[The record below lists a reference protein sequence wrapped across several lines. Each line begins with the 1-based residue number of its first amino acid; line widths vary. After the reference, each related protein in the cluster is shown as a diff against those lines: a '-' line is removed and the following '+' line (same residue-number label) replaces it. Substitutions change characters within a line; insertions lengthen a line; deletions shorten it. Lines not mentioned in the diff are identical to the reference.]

1 MKPVRLILCGWG
13 PYRDRQSIDFEQMK
27 ERGLFLITGAT
38 GAGKTTV
45 FDAMMYALYGCMSGE
60 VREKGTVRSDF
71 AQPETKTYVE
81 LIMTHKGETYQICRN
96 PEYLRPSKRKSAGK
110 NGMTKEKERAVLTMP
125 DGTCIEGSSEVTRK
139 IQELLRLDYRQFK
152 QISMIAQGEFSR
164 MLTAS
169 SSEKTKIFRQ
179 IFDTGLYERI
189 AQTLKEESGTLY
201 REVLQCR
208 HKMDEDIEQYA
219 PKEGTLPEYEA
230 LTAGTSYDYE
240 AVTVCL
246 KKERDRLKK
255 ETKDAEETLSKADEE
270 LLAVTAQ
277 LLKAQKLQAMF
288 ESLQAEQQKEQE
300 LFKRLP
306 EMEERREKLSR
317 AQQAQKIRQAEQ
329 LYEEALRQLELRDRQ
344 IAAMTEET
352 ETLSRLLAEKQ
363 TFYAQKEQIEGV
375 FALKEELKRLQEE
388 SEHNIELCKQIEQQQ
403 KAQQT
408 EYLAK
413 EKEELSARTGYE
425 EKELLYRHG
434 AAGILAAGLVEEQPC
449 PVCGSLH
456 HPSPAE
462 PEDTEV
468 TGEEVEKLRKK
479 WLALQKQTME
489 LHGQVMAWRSR
500 KTQAKEQAKELEE
513 KERLLLAELAAYGE
527 EVLSYTEN
535 SSREEFHKELRRIE
549 ELSVRLAEKREQL
562 SKEEESRKTAKSL
575 CEERSR
581 ETELLM
587 IQCGFADRTEY
598 ERSCLEEQELERGLE
613 ELNEY
618 QLSCSTN
625 RELRRQLEK
634 QLEGEEMPELAGLSE
649 KQREVTGQ
657 KQQAQEHYSRCRGLF
672 EHTQRTYSSLAEKG
686 KKLHTL
692 MERYSL
698 VKGLDDAA
706 NGNNKKRLVFEQYVL
721 ISYFEEI
728 LQAANIRLARMSSGR
743 FELRRQQGIGDARSK
758 DNLEMEVLDYYTG
771 RYRSVKTLSGGETFK
786 VSLSLALGMS
796 DVVQAQSGGIQVE
809 TMFIDEGFGA
819 LDGESLEQACRVLQ
833 GLSESNRLIGIISH
847 VAELAEKIPDQLR
860 IHKTNTG
867 STIEIVVS

>member
-1 MKPVRLILCGWG
+1 MKPVRLVLCGWG
-13 PYRDRQSIDFEQMK
+13 PYRDRQSIDFEQLK

-71 AQPETKTYVE
+71 AAPEVPTYVE
-81 LIMTHKGETYQICRN
+81 LLMSHKGKLYQICRN
-96 PEYLRPSKRKSAGK
+96 PEYLRPSRKKSAGK
-110 NGMTKEKERAVLTMP
+110 SGMTKEKEKAVLTMP
-125 DGTCIEGSSEVTRK
+125 DGTCVEGSSEVTRRV
-139 IQELLRLDYRQFK
+139 QELLRLDYRQFK

-164 MLTAS
+164 LLTAS

-189 AQTLKEESGTLY
+189 AQALKEQSGDLY
-201 REVLQCR
+201 KEVLQYR
-208 HKMDEDIEQYA
+208 HKMDEDIELYVPEDGSEA
-219 PKEGTLPEYEA
+219 EYEA
-230 LTAGTSYDYE
+230 LTAGGTYDYE
-240 AVTVCL
+240 AVTVF
-246 KKERDRLKK
+246 LKK
-255 ETKDAEETLSKADEE
+255 ETERLEQELQEAFAVLSKADDD
-270 LLAVTAQ
+270 LTTITAQ
-277 LLKAQKLQAMF
+277 LLKAQKLQALF
-288 ESLQAEQQKEQE
+288 DSLKAEQQKQQE
-300 LFKRLP
+300 LLKRLP
-306 EMEERREKLSR
+306 EMEERKKKLSR

-329 LYEEALRQLELRDRQ
+329 LYEEALRQLEQRDRQ

-363 TFYAQKEQIEGV
+363 IFYSQKEQIEGV
-375 FALKEELKRLQEE
+375 FALKEDLKTLHKE
-388 SEHNIELCKQIEQQQ
+388 SEHNKELCKQIEQRQEER
-403 KAQQT
+403 KK

-434 AAGILAAGLVEEQPC
+434 AAGILAADLVEAQPC

-462 PEDTEV
+462 PGDTEV
-468 TGEEVEKLRKK
+468 TGEEIEKLRKK
-479 WLALQKQTME
+479 WLTLQKQTME
-489 LHGQVMAWRSR
+489 LHGQVMAWQSR
-500 KTQAKEQAKELEE
+500 MVQAQEQTKELAE
-513 KERLLLAELAAYGE
+513 KERLLLTELEVYRT
-527 EVLSYTEN
+527 EVLRYTEGN
-535 SSREEFHKELRRIE
+535 SREEFHKELRRIE
-549 ELSVRLAEKREQL
+549 ELSVRLAEKKEQL
-562 SKEEESRKTAKSL
+562 FREKESRKQANEL
-575 CEERSR
+575 CAERSR

-587 IQCGFADRTEY
+587 IQYGFTDRTEY
-598 ERSCLEEQELERGLE
+598 EQSCLEEQEITRGLK

-618 QLSCSTN
+618 QLSSSTN
-625 RELRRQLEK
+625 RELISRLQK
-634 QLEGEEMPELAGLSE
+634 QVEGEELPELELLSA
-649 KQREVTGQ
+649 KQQETARQ
-657 KQQAQEHYSRCRGLF
+657 KRQAQELYSQCRGLS
-672 EHTQRTYSSLAEKG
+672 EHTQRTYDSLEQKG
-686 KKLHTL
+686 KKLRTL

-743 FELRRQQGIGDARSK
+743 FELRRLQGIEDARSK

-819 LDGESLEQACRVLQ
+819 LDGESLEQACQVLQ
-833 GLSESNRLIGIISH
+833 GLSESDRLIGIISH
-847 VAELAEKIPDQLR
+847 VAELSEKIPDQLR
-860 IHKTNTG
+860 VHKTNGG
-867 STIEIVVS
+867 STIEMVLS

>member
-81 LIMTHKGETYQICRN
+81 LLMTHKGETYQIYRN

-110 NGMTKEKERAVLTMP
+110 NGMTKEKEKAVLTMP

-164 MLTAS
+164 MLTSS

-208 HKMDEDIEQYA
+208 HKMDEDIEQYM
-219 PKEGTLPEYEA
+219 PEEGTLPEYEA

-255 ETKDAEETLSKADEE
+255 ETKEAENALLKADEE

-277 LLKAQKLQAMF
+277 LLKAQKLQEMF
-288 ESLQAEQQKEQE
+288 ERLQAEQQREQE
-300 LFKRLP
+300 LSDRLP
-306 EMEERREKLSR
+306 EMKEREEKLSR
-317 AQQAQKIRQAEQ
+317 AQQAQKIRQAEK
-329 LYEEALRQLELRDRQ
+329 LSEEALRQLELRDGQ
-344 IAAMTEET
+344 IAAITKET
-352 ETLSRLLAEKQ
+352 ETISGILEEKQ
-363 TFYAQKEQIEGV
+363 TFYAQKKQIEGV
-375 FALKEELKRLQEE
+375 FTLREEHVRLHKESK
-388 SEHNIELCKQIEQQQ
+388 HNEELCKQIEQQQ
-403 KAQQT
+403 EAYRK

-413 EKEELSARTGYE
+413 EREELSVRTEYE
-425 EKELLYRHG
+425 EKELLYRHS
-434 AAGILAAGLVEEQPC
+434 AAGILAAGLVEDQPC

-456 HPSPAE
+456 HPSPAG
-462 PEDTEV
+462 PEEV
-468 TGEEVEKLRKK
+468 TVTAEETEQLKKK
-479 WLALQKQTME
+479 WLVLQKQSME
-489 LHGQVMAWRSR
+489 LHGQVMAWQSR
-500 KTQAKEQAKELEE
+500 KTQAKEQAKALAE
-513 KERLLLAELAAYGE
+513 KERLLLTELAAYPT
-527 EVLSYTEN
+527 EVIGYTES

-549 ELSVRLAEKREQL
+549 ELSVRLAEKKEQL
-562 SKEEESRKTAKSL
+562 SGEWEGRKQTEAL

-587 IQCGFADRTEY
+587 IQCGFADRAEY
-598 ERSCLEEQELERGLE
+598 EQSCLEEQELERGLK
-613 ELNEY
+613 ELHEY

-625 RELRRQLEK
+625 RELCRQLAE
-634 QLEGEEMPELAGLSE
+634 QLEGEERPELAGLSA
-649 KQREVTGQ
+649 KQQEMTGQ
-657 KQQAQEHYSRCRGLF
+657 KQQAQEYYSRCRGLL
-672 EHTQRTYSSLAEKG
+672 EHTQRTYGSLAEKG
-686 KKLHTL
+686 KKLNVL

-809 TMFIDEGFGA
+809 TMFIDEGFGS

-847 VAELAEKIPDQLR
+847 VAELAEKIPAQLR
-860 IHKTNTG
+860 IHKTNAG
-867 STIEIVVS
+867 STVQIVVS